1 MYCFWLNLSYEY
13 CMAYVSPLLEL
24 SSMKLMPLIKSHRFF
39 CAECLEFFEKCFV
52 IDIVRTIAGERH
64 TDQTIDAINRTI
76 AHVDR
81 LVC

>member
-1 MYCFWLNLSYEY
+1 MRLLS
-13 CMAYVSPLLEL
+13 
-24 SSMKLMPLIKSHRFF
+24 LIKNLWFF
-39 CAECLEFFEKCFV
+39 CAKSFEFFEKCFV

>member
-1 MYCFWLNLSYEY
+1 MRLLS
-13 CMAYVSPLLEL
+13 
-24 SSMKLMPLIKSHRFF
+24 LIKNLWFF
-39 CAECLEFFEKCFV
+39 CAKSFEFFEKCFV
-52 IDIVRTIAGERH
+52 IDIVRTISGERH